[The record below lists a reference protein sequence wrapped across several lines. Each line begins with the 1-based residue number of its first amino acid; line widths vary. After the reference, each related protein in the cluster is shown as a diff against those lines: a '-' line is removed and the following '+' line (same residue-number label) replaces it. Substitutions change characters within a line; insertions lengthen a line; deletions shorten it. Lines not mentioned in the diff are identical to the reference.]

1 MSNVFSRLSS
11 LSSVSNLNGLP
22 RALGLG
28 IEQDPDLALE
38 RVQPD
43 PGIAFHEGRK
53 LGLAEV
59 NRFLQSTTEHFA
71 SGPDLAPQA
80 HLQGEAASSNQVPT
94 RTKERDGAAGA
105 VTQRGKALVHTPP
118 FGLRQTAVPGLTSK
132 D

>member
-22 RALGLG
+22 RALGFG

-59 NRFLQSTTEHFA
+59 NRFLQSAAEDVADRTE
-71 SGPDLAPQA
+71 LAAQT
-80 HLQGEAASSNQVPT
+80 HLQGEAAGNEGVP
-94 RTKERDGAAGA
+94 
-105 VTQRGKALVHTPP
+105 
-118 FGLRQTAVPGLTSK
+118 PGGG
-132 D
+132 